1 MIQVE
6 LKTAN
11 EIFVFTREPFLLGY
25 TYFEKIHE
33 TKRAISKKFFLKIY
47 ELAKELNIKD
57 RIDEL
62 ELEYSIKGTAF
73 KYFDKVIIK
82 DIVEVFN
89 SEIIDYDKYKK
100 YIEIRL
106 DNSLCTIA
114 DRGSPFAS

>member
-47 ELAKELNIKD
+47 ELAKEYIAQGQIDKLGGYILDEDLQQAINRRSRFSIRKLKKFEKNINKSLSMKSMKSMKN
-57 RIDEL
+57 RIL
-62 ELEYSIKGTAF
+62 K
-73 KYFDKVIIK
+73 
-82 DIVEVFN
+82 
-89 SEIIDYDKYKK
+89 
-100 YIEIRL
+100 
-106 DNSLCTIA
+106 
-114 DRGSPFAS
+114 